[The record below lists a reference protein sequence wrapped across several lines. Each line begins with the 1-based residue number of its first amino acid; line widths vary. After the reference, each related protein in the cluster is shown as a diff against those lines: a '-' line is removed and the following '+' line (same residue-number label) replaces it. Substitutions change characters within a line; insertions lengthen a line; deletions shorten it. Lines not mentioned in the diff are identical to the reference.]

1 MSSTPN
7 TSQQPINRRLVTSVV
22 TLSLWRW
29 RQQWLLLMMICI
41 GMIAAVTIVCT
52 IPLLSSTMQTAA
64 LRNVL
69 RATPDSP
76 EVSLR
81 VQVAGLSTQSIEQ
94 TYQLASTPLQQ
105 HVATYMNGLPRLD
118 FQTPLSSIFS
128 PEPPASSD
136 RLGIYGTSMDKAASH
151 VMLVQGRL
159 PQPTSTD
166 AEIAVTPETAQLLKL
181 HVGSKLVLNWTI
193 YTGPAGHS
201 VSPSPIPIPIY
212 LQFSMHVVGMFNVR
226 AGDPY
231 WHGYNFLPY
240 APDTGCCT
248 QYTVLSSQQNFF
260 AVLDQL
266 TSSHGVSQVF
276 FFDQSYLFWYYQLAT
291 SRITITQLN
300 DLISQLATTQAKIA
314 DTYNDPYIAYQ
325 PPYIQKVDIFGAVIH
340 IPGVPSI
347 LETFRS
353 KLAVVQIPIV
363 ILALE
368 IIALILLFVGMMTL
382 LLVDR
387 QADTIAL
394 IRSWGASGGQVFG
407 AFMSQSII
415 LSLIALIIGP
425 LLAVASVWAIACCC
439 LCVFY
444 NRSIVASSSSRCG
457 KCYLECSSASSTEY
471 QMVCHWRRYCSDCH
485 NGVFPLP
492 GITCRCLVHSKS
504 GLPVCAPPILAAT
517 QS

>member
-1 MSSTPN
+1 MSSTSN

-29 RQQWLLLMMICI
+29 RQQWFLLMMICI

-94 TYQLASTPLQQ
+94 TYQLAIAPLQQ

-118 FQTPLSSIFS
+118 FQTPLYSIFS

-136 RLGIYGTSMDKAASH
+136 RLSIYGTSMDKAASH
-151 VMLVQGRL
+151 VMLIQGRL

-181 HVGSKLVLNWTI
+181 QVGSKLVLNWTI

-201 VSPSPIPIPIY
+201 VSPSHIPIPIY
-212 LQFSMHVVGMFNVR
+212 LQFTMHVVGIFNVR

-240 APDTGCCT
+240 TPDTGCCT
-248 QYTVLSSQQNFF
+248 QYTVLASQQNFL
-260 AVLDQL
+260 AVLDRL
-266 TSSHGVSQVF
+266 AKSHGVNQVF
-276 FFDQSYLFWYYQLAT
+276 YFDQSYLFWYYQLAT
-291 SRITITQLN
+291 SNITITQLN
-300 DLISQLATTQAKIA
+300 ALISQFATTQAKIA

-353 KLAVVQIPIV
+353 KLNAS
-363 ILALE
+363 
-368 IIALILLFVGMMTL
+368 
-382 LLVDR
+382 R
-387 QADTIAL
+387 QALRNNGTMGKSMWKIEEKEGTYDSPNHFTP
-394 IRSWGASGGQVFG
+394 IRYSN
-407 AFMSQSII
+407 
-415 LSLIALIIGP
+415 LCR
-425 LLAVASVWAIACCC
+425 VAS
-439 LCVFY
+439 
-444 NRSIVASSSSRCG
+444 
-457 KCYLECSSASSTEY
+457 
-471 QMVCHWRRYCSDCH
+471 
-485 NGVFPLP
+485 PL
-492 GITCRCLVHSKS
+492 
-504 GLPVCAPPILAAT
+504 
-517 QS
+517 

>member
-29 RQQWLLLMMICI
+29 RQQWFLLMMICI

-151 VMLVQGRL
+151 VMLMQGRL

-181 HVGSKLVLNWTI
+181 QVGSKLVLNWTI

-201 VSPSPIPIPIY
+201 VSPSHIPIPIY
-212 LQFSMHVVGMFNVR
+212 LQFTMHVVGIFNVR

-240 APDTGCCT
+240 TPDTGCCT
-248 QYTVLSSQQNFF
+248 QYTVLASQQNFL
-260 AVLDQL
+260 AVLDRL
-266 TSSHGVSQVF
+266 AKSHGVNQVF
-276 FFDQSYLFWYYQLAT
+276 YFDQSYLFWYYQLAT
-291 SRITITQLN
+291 SNITITQLN
-300 DLISQLATTQAKIA
+300 ALISQLATTQAKIA

-394 IRSWGASGGQVFG
+394 IRSRGASGGQVFG

-425 LLAVASVWAIACCC
+425 LLAVASVYFITDRLLPPAAQDAVNVISNAPLQALLSIKWYAIGADSILIC
-439 LCVFY
+439 LW
-444 NRSIVASSSSRCG
+444 RSLRSLALASPS
-457 KCYLECSSASSTEY
+457 
-471 QMVCHWRRYCSDCH
+471 
-485 NGVFPLP
+485 
-492 GITCRCLVHSKS
+492 I
-504 GLPVCAPPILAAT
+504 
-517 QS
+517 